1 LKNILEYILFLL
13 LSYFC
18 RILGLNLSRKFAS
31 VIGFVF
37 YYLIPIRKDV
47 VLDNLKHAFPELS
60 ENKIK
65 QLAYKNYKS
74 FSITLVEI
82 LYMPAMNETEIKK
95 VIIFEN
101 TEILKKH
108 FKDENGI
115 ILLSGHF
122 GNWELGAISIGI
134 NLKKKIFLVAKPQRN
149 TYVNSWMDNQRTK
162 YTNQIIPLGISVKNV
177 YTALKNKQI
186 IGLAA
191 DQRGPEDSIKLEFFG
206 RKTSVYT
213 GPAVLSLKTNSPLIY
228 GLAVRQKDNSYK
240 AAFEEISK
248 ENLPDN
254 YDEKVKILSERILK
268 YLEKIIREYPE
279 QWFWMHKRWKH

>member
-1 LKNILEYILFLL
+1 MKNILEYILFLL